1 MAEVS
6 QDELVLAIHNAGLR
20 LVIAVTGGGSAAIS
34 TLLGVGGASRSVLA
48 AAVPYAEGALVE
60 WLGARPEEFCSERTA
75 RAMAM
80 AAFEKARG
88 YDPSGKVCGVGCTAS
103 LASDRP
109 KRGAHRAHLAFQTAN
124 TTATLSLELEKG
136 RRSRQEEERL
146 VAALVLNLIADA
158 CGIEQRLALPL
169 VAAEVTTE
177 NRVVAPQGQQDLLA
191 GRTKA
196 LACGAARQDQLPKA
210 VFPGAFN
217 PLHAGHTQMAALARE
232 ILGVDVAYEISIAN
246 VDKPPLDFME
256 IDGRLR
262 QFGAGDQVWLTRAPL
277 FVDKAELF
285 PGATFVVGVDTV
297 ARIGHSRYYMDS
309 EESVERVVARLTA
322 LGCRF
327 LVFGR
332 VEGDRFLTL
341 SNLALRPS
349 LAAICQEVPEEAFRQ
364 DTSSTELRRQERV
377 LKSKTGHL
385 Q

>member
-6 QDELVLAIHNAGLR
+6 QDDLVHGIHDAGLR

-34 TLLGVGGASRSVLA
+34 TLLGVAGASRSVLA
-48 AAVPYAEGALVE
+48 ATVPYAEGALIE

-80 AAFEKARG
+80 AAFEKARRF
-88 YDPSGKVCGVGCTAS
+88 DPAANVCGVGCTAS

-109 KRGAHRAHLAFQTAN
+109 KRGLHRAHLAFQTAT

-136 RRSRQEEERL
+136 RRSRAEEEQV
-146 VAALVLNLIADA
+146 VAALVLNLMAEA
-158 CGIEQRLALPL
+158 CGIAERLPL
-169 VAAEVTTE
+169 PLMARESPME

-191 GRTKA
+191 GRTSA
-196 LACGAARQDQLPKA
+196 LACGAARQDEIPRA
-210 VFPGAFN
+210 IFPGAFN
-217 PLHAGHTQMAALARE
+217 PLHAGHVRMAAVARE
-232 ILGVDVAYEISIAN
+232 ILGADVAYEISIAN

-262 QFGAGDQVWLTRAPL
+262 QFGQDDAVWLTRAPL
-277 FVDKAELF
+277 FVEKAELF
-285 PGATFVVGVDTV
+285 TGATFVVGADTV
-297 ARIGHSRYYMDS
+297 ARIGHSRYYRDS
-309 EESVERVVARLTA
+309 EDAVERVVARLTA

-341 SNLALRPS
+341 SDLALRPS
-349 LAAICQEVPEEAFRQ
+349 LAAICQEVPEDAFRQ
-364 DTSSTELRRQERV
+364 DLSSTELRRREREA
-377 LKSKTGHL
+377 TTTARG
-385 Q
+385 